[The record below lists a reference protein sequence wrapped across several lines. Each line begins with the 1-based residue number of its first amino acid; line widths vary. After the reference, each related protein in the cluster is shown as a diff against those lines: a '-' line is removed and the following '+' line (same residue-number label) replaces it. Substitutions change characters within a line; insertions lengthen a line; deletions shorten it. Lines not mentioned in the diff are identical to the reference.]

1 MKPPFTFKKNREA
14 GFTFV
19 ELLVVLATL
28 AVLAVMLLPAIAG
41 TKPNSQAF
49 QCLENLRQLTL
60 GWQIY
65 AEDNSGKLA
74 PNGNQYEPNP
84 PVTSLPDSRILP
96 GAEFYQWC
104 PGNMSAY
111 SPIATN
117 LVMAGAIYPYVN
129 TNTVY
134 KCPADHSSYKFG
146 ATTIPHVRSY
156 SMNCYLSPVTEGLT
170 PPAGQ
175 WTGVGSMGTR
185 NFFKDTDLIRPG
197 PAMTFVFIEE
207 NEYSINDGFFVSD
220 PSQGNFW
227 QDIPASR
234 HAGSGGL
241 SYADG
246 HTEMK
251 RWTDSKIL
259 GRSGPTGQLPG
270 SSSSSDAA
278 WLEHRATS
286 VNQ

>member
-1 MKPPFTFKKNREA
+1 M
-14 GFTFV
+14 
-19 ELLVVLATL
+19 LATL
-28 AVLAVMLLPAIAG
+28 AVLAAMLLPAIAG

-60 GWQIY
+60 GWEMY
-65 AEDNSGKLA
+65 AGDNSGKFV
-74 PNGNQYEPNP
+74 PDGNQYEPNP

-104 PGNMSAY
+104 LGNMSAY

-117 LVMAGAIYPYVN
+117 LVQAGAIYQYVN
-129 TNTVY
+129 NINVY
-134 KCPADHSSYKFG
+134 KCPADNSAYKFG
-146 ATTIPHVRSY
+146 AVIIPHVRSY
-156 SMNCYLSPVTEGLT
+156 SMNCFLSPVTEGIT

-175 WTGVGSMGTR
+175 WTGVGNMGTR
-185 NFFKDTDLIRPG
+185 NFFKDTDLTRPG
-197 PAMTFVFIEE
+197 PAMTFVFIGE
-207 NEYSINDGFFVSD
+207 NENSINDGFFVSD

-227 QDIPASR
+227 QDVPASR

-246 HTEMK
+246 HAEMK
-251 RWTDSKIL
+251 RWTDSRIVGYKGNI
-259 GRSGPTGQLPG
+259 GQVIGNPN
-270 SSSSSDAA
+270 SSDAA
-278 WLEHRATS
+278 WLEQRATS

>member
-1 MKPPFTFKKNREA
+1 MTPFTCRKNREN

-28 AVLAVMLLPAIAG
+28 AVLAAMLLPAIAG
-41 TKPNSQAF
+41 SKPSSQAF

-60 GWQIY
+60 GWLMY
-65 AEDNSGKLA
+65 AGDNSGKLA
-74 PNGNQYEPNP
+74 PNGNQYMPNP
-84 PVTSLPDSRILP
+84 PVTSLPDPRIQS
-96 GAEFYQWC
+96 GALDYQWC

-117 LVMAGAIYPYVN
+117 LVQAGAIYPYVN
-129 TNTVY
+129 TNSVY
-134 KCPADHSSYKFG
+134 KCPADHSAYKFG
-146 ATTIPHVRSY
+146 AVIIPHVRSY

-175 WTGVGSMGTR
+175 WTGVGNMGTR
-185 NFFKDTDLIRPG
+185 NFFKDTDFTRPG
-197 PAMTFVFIEE
+197 PAMTYVFIGE
-207 NEYSINDGFFVSD
+207 NQYTINDGFFVSD
-220 PSQGNFW
+220 PNQGNYW
-227 QDIPASR
+227 QDVPASR

-251 RWTDSKIL
+251 RWTDGKIL
-259 GRSGPTGQLPG
+259 NFAGTVGQISGTPN
-270 SSSSSDAA
+270 SSDTT
-278 WLEHRATS
+278 WLQQRATS
-286 VNQ
+286 TTQ